1 MWEKDNLRVL
11 LLTILGVEDAPR
23 LPGTLVVQGQVGDGD
38 LMAIP

>member
-11 LLTILGVEDAPR
+11 LLTMLGVEDAPG
-23 LPGTLVVQGQVGDGD
+23 LPGTLVVPGQVGDGN

>member
-11 LLTILGVEDAPR
+11 LLTTLGVEDAQG
-23 LPGTLVVQGQVGDGD
+23 LPGNPVVQGQVGDGD

>member
-11 LLTILGVEDAPR
+11 LLTMLGVEDSPR
-23 LPGTLVVQGQVGDGD
+23 LPGTLVVQGQVGDSD